1 MTKTSIFRS
10 RRDVLKIVGAA
21 AIGLSIH
28 PRSSRAATG
37 SLEEIR
43 KRGYLLYGFNGER
56 PYNYTDAEGNLVGSE
71 IDIARAV
78 AKNIGIAEVQ
88 GVAMNFDS
96 FIPAILAGR
105 IDTCLP
111 IFVKPERCQK
121 ISFAKP
127 HLIEGQS
134 AIVAAGNPKRIN
146 GWDDLVSKDVKVG
159 LIAGTTPNEIA
170 KSVGLAE
177 DKITRFP
184 DTTTMTAGIRS
195 GRVDVVVEA
204 SSTIRLISDELDKAQ
219 FERLTAWQKP
229 TKYEGTIEF
238 YAAFPFSLDA
248 GELKDAFDAELAKQ
262 LASGGLA
269 ELTGKYG
276 FTAADRPGA
285 DAPSLD
291 KLCGK

>member
-1 MTKTSIFRS
+1 MGNHVRN
-10 RRDVLKIVGAA
+10 RRDVLKFAGAA
-21 AIGLSIH
+21 ALGLSMYPH
-28 PRSSRAATG
+28 VSRAATA
-37 SLEEIR
+37 SMEDIR
-43 KRGYLLYGFNGER
+43 KRNYLLYGFNGER

-78 AKNIGIAEVQ
+78 AKNIGIDEVQ

-121 ISFAKP
+121 IAFAAP

-134 AIVAAGNPKRIN
+134 AIVATGNPKGIG
-146 GWDDLVSKDVKVG
+146 GWDDLLSKDVKVG
-159 LIAGTTPNEIA
+159 LIAGTTPTEIA

-184 DTTTMTAGIRS
+184 DTTTMAAGMRS
-195 GRVDVVVEA
+195 GRVDAIVEA
-204 SSTIRLISDELDKAQ
+204 SSTIRLIAEDLDKAQ
-219 FERLTAWQKP
+219 FERLASWQKP
-229 TKYEGTIEF
+229 TKYEGAIEF

-248 GELKDAFDAELAKQ
+248 EDLRTAFEAELVKQ
-262 LASGGLA
+262 LADGKLA
-269 ELTGKYG
+269 EITAKYG
-276 FTAADRPGA
+276 FTAADRPGP
-285 DAPSLD
+285 DAPKLD
-291 KLCGK
+291 EICGK